1 MKSDNLKPLVEITR
15 GAIVETIHFG
25 ALAIVDSSGKL
36 LASAGDPQTVTYLR
50 SSAKPFQALPFIE
63 MGGADAYGLIDR
75 EVALFCASHSGTD
88 AHVAVA
94 RGMQLKIGVGERD
107 MLCGS
112 HPVTDEKTMR
122 AMILRGEEP
131 SPIRHNCSGKH
142 TGMLAHA
149 RLRGAPLADYVNPR
163 HPIQQTILQA
173 FAEMVG
179 LKTEDVVVGID
190 GCSAP
195 NFAVPLYNAA
205 WGFARLCD
213 PAQHS
218 SKRGEACQRITR
230 SMMTNPDM
238 IAGPG
243 KFDTCFMQ
251 AGGGKFVSKGGA
263 EGYQCIGIAP
273 GVLSPGSPAV
283 GIAFKIS
290 DGDEVRRAGQA
301 VSLELVRQLG
311 LSGSVDL
318 PALAEFDSRPVYN
331 WRKLEVGELRT
342 CFKL

>member
-1 MKSDNLKPLVEITR
+1 MKSENLQPLVEITR
-15 GAIVETIHFG
+15 GAIVESIHFG
-25 ALAIVDSSGKL
+25 ALAVVDSSGKL

-63 MGGADAYGLIDR
+63 MGGADAFGLSDR
-75 EVALFCASHSGTD
+75 EVALMCASHSGSD
-88 AHVAVA
+88 MHVAVA
-94 RGMQLKIGVGERD
+94 RGMQLKIGVGEQD
-107 MLCGS
+107 MLCGT
-112 HPVTDEKTMR
+112 HPVSDEKTMR

-149 RLRGAPLADYVNPR
+149 KLRAAPLADYVNPR
-163 HPIQQTILQA
+163 HPIQQVILQT

-179 LKTEDVVVGID
+179 LQVDEVVVGID

-213 PAQHS
+213 PAQHG
-218 SKRGEACQRITR
+218 SKRAEACQRITR
-230 SMMTNPDM
+230 AMMTNPDM
-238 IAGPG
+238 IAGVG

-251 AGGGKFVSKGGA
+251 VAGGKLVAKGGA
-263 EGYQCIGIAP
+263 EGYQCIGIMP
-273 GVLSPGSPAV
+273 ETLSPGSPAI
-283 GIAFKIS
+283 GIAFKVS
-290 DGDEVRRAGQA
+290 DGDETRRASQA

-311 LSGSVDL
+311 LSGSIDL
-318 PALAEFDSRPVYN
+318 ASLTEFDNRPIYN
-331 WRKLEVGELRT
+331 WRKLEVGELKT